1 MTGDATK
8 REKAD
13 PILSNAGDLKGDAS
27 PHASEPQPR
36 GAVTKAGRR
45 VNQDE
50 AAARFIASPEHLEMH
65 DRNIWEIRKN
75 RDHARDGLAEWEE
88 LRELASQIK
97 QHTLANLDQYLIQFE
112 TAAKANGVLIHW
124 AANAAEHNRIVL
136 DILRAKGARTLIKSK
151 SMLTDECGFQEF
163 MHAAGVEVVET
174 DLGER
179 IQQLDGEPPSNII
192 GPAVHKTRADVAKV
206 FARELGS
213 DPNNDDIHYLAATQR
228 KATRPIILK
237 ADAGLTGCNFAVAE
251 TGTVTVCTNE
261 GNADLSANTPPVH
274 IVSMGIEKLVPR
286 VEDLGVF
293 IRLLARNAL
302 GAPMTQY
309 TSHFRKPRRGA
320 EMHIV
325 IVDNGR
331 SDRLGMEEFWT
342 SLKCIRCGA
351 CMATCP
357 VYRRSGGLS
366 YDATYA
372 GPIGLIINP
381 TIDFHKYSSLPFAST
396 LNGSCTNVCPVK
408 INIHEQ
414 IFAWRKVIAE
424 KGELP
429 ATKMAMMKA
438 AGLILSHP
446 KLYRLA
452 VASAD
457 KALRIL
463 PHFVVY
469 NRLNTW
475 ARGREMPEAPSETF
489 HTWWAQNRLQ
499 KRPEEQSNDGP

>member
-1 MTGDATK
+1 MTSDVTE
-8 REKAD
+8 REKAHR
-13 PILSNAGDLKGDAS
+13 IAS
-27 PHASEPQPR
+27 GPSRPREPQPR
-36 GAVTKAGRR
+36 GAVTRAGRR

-75 RDHARDGLAEWEE
+75 RDHARDGLAEWED

-97 QHTLANLDQYLIQFE
+97 QHTLANLDQYLVQFE
-112 TAAKANGVLIHW
+112 TAAQANGVRVHW
-124 AANAAEHNRIVL
+124 ATNAAEHNRIVL
-136 DILRAKGARTLIKSK
+136 DILRTKGARKLIKSK

-179 IQQLDGEPPSNII
+179 IQQLDGERPSNII
-192 GPAVHKTRADVAKV
+192 GPAVHKTRSDVADV
-206 FARELGS
+206 FARKLGS

-228 KATRPIILK
+228 EATRPIILE
-237 ADAGLTGCNFAVAE
+237 ADVGLTGCNFAVAE

-302 GAPMTQY
+302 GVPMTQY
-309 TSHFRKPRRGA
+309 TSHFRKPRHGA

-331 SDRLGMEEFWT
+331 SDRLGMKEFWT

-381 TIDFHKYSSLPFAST
+381 TIDFRKYSSLPFAST

-438 AGLILSHP
+438 AGLILSP
-446 KLYRLA
+446 RNYIGLQWRRRIKRCG
-452 VASAD
+452 ASRILWSTTGSTHGRGDARCLRRRERPSTLGGRET
-457 KALRIL
+457 ALR
-463 PHFVVY
+463 
-469 NRLNTW
+469 
-475 ARGREMPEAPSETF
+475 S
-489 HTWWAQNRLQ
+489 AQGER
-499 KRPEEQSNDGP
+499 SNDGS